1 MNIKSFLKL
10 VEIQTK
16 VASMVPFFTG
26 SLFAIY
32 NYNQFDIKNF
42 FLMLIS
48 LLSFDMVATTI
59 NNYIDYKEAEK
70 KHGYNYEKHNAIV
83 RYNIKEATVMKTI
96 IILFSIASITGF
108 FLFLNTDSV
117 VLILGIISFIV
128 GVLYSYGPIPI
139 SRMPLGEIFSGFFM
153 GFIIIFLATY
163 IHVFSTDIVNI
174 LLKNNLINIMFN
186 YKEIIKIFFVSLP
199 AVNGIANIML
209 ANNVCDIEDDLE
221 NKRFTLVIHIGV
233 EKALKLFKI
242 LYYISY
248 LNITILVLLN
258 ILPAFSLLV
267 LLNYIP
273 VKNNINKFFKNQQKN
288 ETFIFSVQNFLLIN
302 ISYALTLGVAK
313 VVQFL

>member
-42 FLMLIS
+42 LLMLIS

-83 RYNIKEATVMKTI
+83 RYNIKEATVIKTI

-248 LNITILVLLN
+248 INITILVLLN

-267 LLNYIP
+267 LLTYIP

-302 ISYALTLGVAK
+302 VSYALTLGVAK

>member
-26 SLFAIY
+26 SLFALY
-32 NYNQFDIKNF
+32 NYNQFNIKNF
-42 FLMLIS
+42 LIMLIS

-59 NNYIDYKEAEK
+59 NNYIDYKDADK
-70 KHGYNYEKHNAIV
+70 KHGYNYEIHNAIV
-83 RYNIKEATVMKTI
+83 RDNIKEATVIKTI

-108 FLFLNTDSV
+108 FLFLNTDYV

-128 GVLYSYGPIPI
+128 GILYSYGPIPI

-153 GFIIIFLATY
+153 GFIIIFLAIY
-163 IHVFSTDIVNI
+163 IHIFSTDILNI
-174 LLKNNLINIMFN
+174 FLKNNLINIIFD

-209 ANNVCDIEDDLE
+209 ANNICDVEDDLE

-233 EKALKLFKI
+233 NKALKLFKMI
-242 LYYISY
+242 YYISY
-248 LNITILVLLN
+248 INITILVLLN
-258 ILPAFSLLV
+258 ILPIFSLLV
-267 LLNYIP
+267 LLTYIP
-273 VKNNINKFFKNQQKN
+273 VKNNINKFFKNQKKN
-288 ETFIFSVQNFLLIN
+288 ETFVLSVQNFLLIN
-302 ISYALTLGVAK
+302 ISYALTFLIAK
-313 VVQFL
+313 LVEII

>member
-83 RYNIKEATVMKTI
+83 RYNIKEATVIKTI

-248 LNITILVLLN
+248 INITILVLLN

-267 LLNYIP
+267 LLTYIP

-302 ISYALTLGVAK
+302 VSYALTLGVAK

>member
-42 FLMLIS
+42 LLMLIS

-83 RYNIKEATVMKTI
+83 HYNIKEATVIKTI

-233 EKALKLFKI
+233 EKSLKLFKI

-248 LNITILVLLN
+248 INITILVLLN

-267 LLNYIP
+267 LLTYIP